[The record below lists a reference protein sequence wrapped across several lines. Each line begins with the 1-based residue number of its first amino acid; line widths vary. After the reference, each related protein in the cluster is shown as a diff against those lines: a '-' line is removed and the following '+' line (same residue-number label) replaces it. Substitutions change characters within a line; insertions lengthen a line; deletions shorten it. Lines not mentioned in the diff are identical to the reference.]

1 VQSQPAA
8 ARDTGRAMSE
18 QNVEIVRR
26 IYAEISLRQELP
38 HEWFDPACVADFT
51 QVAPEGS
58 ISRGLDSM
66 NAAIA
71 PYFGTFESFHVVAE
85 EIVHADRERV
95 VAAIRDGGRIR
106 DSDAQITSRYF
117 HAWTFRDGK
126 VVRLSSHTDRGD
138 ALKAV
143 GLAE

>member
-1 VQSQPAA
+1 MSQ
-8 ARDTGRAMSE
+8 E
-18 QNVEIVRR
+18 NVEVVRR
-26 IYAEISLRQELP
+26 IYEEISLRQEFP
-38 HEWFDPACVADFT
+38 NEWFDPACVADFT

-58 ISRGLDSM
+58 LARGIDSI

-85 EIVHADRERV
+85 EIVYADRDRV

-106 DSDAQITSRYF
+106 DSDAEITSRYF
-117 HAWTFRDGK
+117 HAWTFRDRK
-126 VVRLSSHTDRGD
+126 VVRLSSHTDKRG